1 MSAAF
6 VLGNGISR
14 LAVDLS
20 VLKQRGTVY
29 GCNALYREFAPDVLI
44 STDKGI
50 AHAIQQSGYAKEHV
64 MYTRKPLPG
73 LAARSVPQ
81 NYFGFSSGPIA
92 VGIAAIDRHL
102 AVYLIGFDMGP
113 TLSNRFNNVYA
124 DTEFYKKSSSN
135 PTFTGN
141 WVRQIVTVCRDF
153 PTTSFHRVVGDTT
166 ADIAELRGIKN
177 MRHMPMSD
185 FLHRINNIKDL

>member
-6 VLGNGISR
+6 VLGNGVSR
-14 LAVDLS
+14 LVVDLS

-29 GCNALYREFAPDVLI
+29 GCNALYREFVPNVLV

-50 AHAIQQSGYAKEHV
+50 AHTIQHTGYARENV

-73 LAARSVPQ
+73 LGARTVPQ

-92 VGIAAIDRHL
+92 VGLAAIDRHL

-113 TLSNRFNNVYA
+113 TQSNRFNNVYA

-141 WVRQIVTVCRDF
+141 WVRQIVTVCKDF

-166 ADIAELRGIKN
+166 AEIAELTGIKN
-177 MRHMPMSD
+177 MRHMPMTD
-185 FLHRINNIKDL
+185 FLDRINNIKDL

>member
-29 GCNALYREFAPDVLI
+29 GCNALYREFTPDVLI

-50 AHAIQQSGYAKEHV
+50 AHTIQHAGYANEHV

-73 LAARSVPQ
+73 LGARSVPQ

-92 VGIAAIDRHL
+92 VGLAAIDRHL
-102 AVYLIGFDMGP
+102 AVYLLGFDMGP

-141 WVRQIVTVCRDF
+141 WVRQIVTVCKDF
-153 PTTSFHRVVGDTT
+153 PNTSFHRVVGDTT

-177 MRHMPMSD
+177 MRHMPMAD
-185 FLHRINNIKDL
+185 FLDRINNIKDL

>member
-29 GCNALYREFAPDVLI
+29 GCNALYREFVPDVLI
-44 STDKGI
+44 STDKAI
-50 AHAIQQSGYAKEHV
+50 AHTIQHTGYAREHV

-73 LAARSVPQ
+73 LGARSVPQ

-92 VGIAAIDRHL
+92 VGLAAIDKHL
-102 AVYLIGFDMGP
+102 AIYLIGFDMGP
-113 TLSNRFNNVYA
+113 TKSNRFNNVYA

-141 WVRQIVTVCRDF
+141 WVRQIVTVAKDF
-153 PTTSFHRVVGDTT
+153 PNTSFHRVMGDTT
-166 ADIAELRGIKN
+166 ADIAELAGIKN
-177 MRHMPMSD
+177 MRHMPMAD
-185 FLHRINNIKDL
+185 FLDRINNIKDL

>member
-20 VLKQRGTVY
+20 LLKSRGRVY
-29 GCNALYREFAPDVLI
+29 GCNALYREFEPHVLV
-44 STDKGI
+44 STDRGI
-50 AHAIQQSGYAKEHV
+50 SHHIQNSGYAKTHV

-73 LAARSVPQ
+73 LGARPVPQ
-81 NYFGFSSGPIA
+81 NYYGFSSGPIA
-92 VGIAAIDRHL
+92 VGLAAIDRHL

-113 TLSNRFNNVYA
+113 TQNNRFNNVYA
-124 DTEFYKKSSSN
+124 DTEFYKKSSAN
-135 PTFTGN
+135 PTYSGN

-153 PTTSFHRVVGDTT
+153 PNTSFHRVCGETT
-166 ADIAELRGIKN
+166 AEIAELRGIKN
-177 MRHMPMSD
+177 MRHTPMSD

>member
-14 LAVDLS
+14 LSVDLS
-20 VLKQRGTVY
+20 VLKQQGTIY
-29 GCNALYREFAPDVLI
+29 GCNALCREFAPDVLV

-50 AHAIQQSGYAKEHV
+50 AHAIQRTGYAQQHV

-73 LAARSVPQ
+73 LGARAVPQ
-81 NYFGFSSGPIA
+81 AYYGFSSGPIA
-92 VGIAAIDRHL
+92 VGIAAMDRHL

-113 TLSNRFNNVYA
+113 APNNRFNNVYA
-124 DTEFYKKSSSN
+124 DTEFYKKSNAN

-141 WVRQIVTVCRDF
+141 WVRQIVTVTKDF
-153 PTTSFHRVVGDTT
+153 PNTSFHRVVGDTT
-166 ADIAELRGIKN
+166 ADIAELTGIRN
-177 MRHMPMSD
+177 MRHLPMID
-185 FLHRINNIKDL
+185 FLNRINNLKDL

>member
-6 VLGNGISR
+6 VLGNGVSR

-29 GCNALYREFAPDVLI
+29 GCNALYREFVPSVLV

-50 AHAIQQSGYAKEHV
+50 AHTIQHTGYARENV

-73 LAARSVPQ
+73 LGARTVPQ

-92 VGIAAIDRHL
+92 VGLAAIDRHL
-102 AVYLIGFDMGP
+102 AVYLVGFDMGP
-113 TLSNRFNNVYA
+113 TQSNRFNNVYA

-141 WVRQIVTVCRDF
+141 WVRQIVTVCKDF

-166 ADIAELRGIKN
+166 AEIAELTGIKN
-177 MRHMPMSD
+177 MRHMPMTD
-185 FLHRINNIKDL
+185 FLDRINNIKDL